1 MPPKFEKEDLDRGFV
16 VTGLWSLSRHPNF
29 AAEQTIWVLVYLWS
43 CYAADAMFSWAG
55 VGAAFYC
62 ALFQVRCILDGDW
75 GGEKANKWEQA
86 STNLTES
93 ITAGKYPEYKEYQM
107 RVNRFIPGLA
117 TLKGGDEMRVK
128 KDL

>member
-1 MPPKFEKEDLDRGFV
+1 MGA
-16 VTGLWSLSRHPNF
+16 G
-29 AAEQTIWVLVYLWS
+29 VLVELLCCRCDVFVGGCGGGVLLCAVS
-43 CYAADAMFSWAG
+43 GTLCSW
-55 VGAAFYC
+55 
-62 ALFQVRCILDGDW
+62 W
-75 GGEKANKWEQA
+75 GLEGGKKANEWKQA